1 MSYYIKELAYSNGET
16 LYNVPAELGI
26 LIDMGFSEDRA
37 SEICLEAEHE
47 ALWELIRAER
57 HSKLTETD
65 FTQVGDAPITEEKKL
80 AFAAYR
86 QALRDLPQ
94 NFSNPNDVIWPEKP
108 TQ

>member
-1 MSYYIKELAYSNGET
+1 MSYCIKELAYSNGET

-26 LIDMGFSEDRA
+26 LIEMGFSEERA
-37 SEICLEAEHE
+37 SEVCQEAEY
-47 ALWELIRAER
+47 AAMWEQIRAER

-80 AFAAYR
+80 AFAEYR

-94 NFSNPNDVIWPEKP
+94 NFPDPNDVVWPEKP
-108 TQ
+108 TL